1 MIKNFDWK
9 KLASATM
16 KQQDAELA
24 FAKTAASIIEE
35 KAAPF
40 FKDPYYLGFEV
51 VKSNDSFSK
60 MIGIFVF
67 RIDKNLFYVPVF
79 YTDGKI
85 KGTDLLYNVDEKLFS
100 LLNPDWC
107 DYYLDKI
114 ETASALP
121 LKPSSNKDAVQDL
134 QLRWLAYPPYMAKG
148 ASVKLTRN
156 KDYVPMSPL
165 SIFGLIKEAKEELSK
180 EDFVEA
186 FKLWKDEDG
195 EAKAQQRHALRSF
208 IKKGGYEMFDKLASW
223 IEKDAEFANNF
234 VTFCDVEEDLL
245 QKDVLENKRLEQ
257 LGSEQK
263 VASFTSNQTNQD
275 VVLPEE
281 VKNKGK
287 DQIRIY
293 KGRFNP
299 FTNKT
304 AAEQIT
310 EGYSIEDTREEKTL
324 QPVIVNPTEQFNGL
338 DSGVGYGVYNM
349 LKSDGDIAKVF
360 VITNWSDNNKRPALI
375 FDCEQGDDT
384 AGLIWYDNV
393 SDKKNLLGR
402 DHQVV
407 EPAGVHKQ
415 EIPFS
420 EILFDRILD
429 DNFEENTIKRFLK
442 DKPEVG
448 GIYGIFDSKNS
459 YISDEAFYIDKITD
473 KEDGGYTVS
482 AYPVHGYE
490 DFEAAHAIY
499 PSNEI
504 TIRVNPESSKIHLDL
519 KVFTKNTQWIKIPF
533 KKVKL
538 SEGLKDVAGS
548 IDDTMST
555 NASDFKYVISQQDYV
570 PGTLSTFY
578 KLAHELNFKLAS
590 VKYNPINNKFSLS
603 SAEHNKLL
611 KNVQMNKLATVVQL
625 MHDFNYSEDQAKEI
639 TDKAISN
646 SSKPYEFF
654 YKTAARII
662 LNPDPDWYEG
672 YDDDLGVSVEVPET
686 RVLATQATEFNAPAP
701 RYGDHQPTFTNVIN
715 TTTEPLESSRA
726 SDDKVDDVFLRTAS
740 PNMLADLA
748 AATGKGSLFEHGI
761 IGSLAKANETSSLIG
776 EYLPD
781 LYQGQD
787 KIGRLIF
794 LMYAAPQLFL
804 EFYGS
809 DDLSSIE
816 NTLVSLF
823 KQQGEM
829 ILELSKRSKGLQ
841 VNFTSIETNE

>member
-1 MIKNFDWK
+1 MIKHFDWK
-9 KLASATM
+9 KLASASM

-24 FAKTAASIIEE
+24 FAKTASSIIED

-51 VKSNDSFSK
+51 VKTNDSFSK

-67 RIDKNLFYVPVF
+67 RVEKNLFYAPVF
-79 YTDGKI
+79 YTDGRI
-85 KGTDLLYNVDEKLFS
+85 KGTDLLYNVDEKLFG
-100 LLNPDWC
+100 LLSPDWC
-107 DYYLDKI
+107 DFYLDKI
-114 ETASALP
+114 ESAGATS
-121 LKPSSNKDAVQDL
+121 LKPSSNKDATQDL

-148 ASVKLTRN
+148 ASTTLTR
-156 KDYVPMSPL
+156 KTDYAPMSPL

-180 EDFVEA
+180 EDFAEA
-186 FKLWKDEDG
+186 FKLWKNDDG
-195 EAKAQQRHALRSF
+195 EKRHVLRSF

-223 IEKDAEFANNF
+223 IENDAEFANNF

-245 QKDVLENKRLEQ
+245 QQDVLDAKKLQTTTGQTAKQASVTNKED
-257 LGSEQK
+257 E
-263 VASFTSNQTNQD
+263 V
-275 VVLPEE
+275 PEE
-281 VKNKGK
+281 IKNKGI

-304 AAEQIT
+304 AAEQIAD
-310 EGYSIEDTREEKTL
+310 GYSIEDTREEKSL
-324 QPVIVNPTEQFNGL
+324 QPVIVNPLEQFNGL

-360 VITNWSDNNKRPALI
+360 VISNWSDNNKRPALI
-375 FDCEQGDDT
+375 IDCERGDDT

-393 SDKKNLLGR
+393 NDKKNLLGR
-402 DHQVV
+402 DFEPA
-407 EPAGVHKQ
+407 EPAGVHHQ

-429 DNFEENTIKRFLK
+429 NNFEESTIKRFLK

-448 GIYGIFDSKNS
+448 GIYGIYDSKNS
-459 YISDEAFYIDKITD
+459 YISDEAFYIDAITD
-473 KEDGGYTVS
+473 REDGGYTIS
-482 AYPVHGYE
+482 AYTVEGYK
-490 DFEAAHAIY
+490 DFMPTHAIY
-499 PSNEI
+499 PENEI

-555 NASDFKYVISQQDYV
+555 KASDFKYVVTQQDYV

-578 KLAHELNFKLAS
+578 KLANELNLKMAS
-590 VKYNPINNKFSLS
+590 VKYNPLNNKFSLS
-603 SAEHNKLL
+603 SSEHNKIL

-639 TDKAISN
+639 TDKAMVDA
-646 SSKPYEFF
+646 SKPYTFF

-672 YDDDLGVSVEVPET
+672 YDADLGIKYEVPET

-701 RYGDHQPTFTNVIN
+701 RYGDHQPTFTDVVNR
-715 TTTEPLESSRA
+715 TTEPLDPNRS

-748 AATGKGSLFEHGI
+748 TATGKGSLFEHGI
-761 IGSLAKANETSSLIG
+761 IGSLAKANETSSLIS

-794 LMYAAPQLFL
+794 LMFAAPQLFL

-829 ILELSKRSKGLQ
+829 LLELSKRSRGLQ
-841 VNFTSIETNE
+841 TNITSTEMSE

>member
-1 MIKNFDWK
+1 MIKHFDWK

-24 FAKTAASIIEE
+24 FAKTASSIIED

-51 VKSNDSFSK
+51 VKTNDSFSK

-67 RIDKNLFYVPVF
+67 RVEKNLFYAPVF
-79 YTDGKI
+79 YTDGRI
-85 KGTDLLYNVDEKLFS
+85 KGTDLLYNVDEKLFG
-100 LLNPDWC
+100 LLSPDWC
-107 DYYLDKI
+107 DFYLDKI
-114 ETASALP
+114 ESAGAEAI
-121 LKPSSNKDAVQDL
+121 KPGPNKDATQDL

-148 ASVKLTRN
+148 ASTTLTRK
-156 KDYVPMSPL
+156 KDYTPMSPL

-180 EDFVEA
+180 EDFAEA
-186 FKLWKDEDG
+186 FKLWKNDDG
-195 EAKAQQRHALRSF
+195 EKRHALRSF

-223 IEKDAEFANNF
+223 IENDSEFANNF

-245 QKDVLENKRLEQ
+245 QHDILDVKKSQVTAEQIKKQASVVNKE
-257 LGSEQK
+257 EEI
-263 VASFTSNQTNQD
+263 
-275 VVLPEE
+275 PEE
-281 VKNKGK
+281 IKNKGK

-304 AAEQIT
+304 AAEQIAD
-310 EGYSIEDTREEKTL
+310 GYSIEDTREEKSL
-324 QPVIVNPTEQFNGL
+324 QPVIVNPLEQFNGL

-360 VITNWSDNNKRPALI
+360 VISNWSDNNKRPALI
-375 FDCEQGDDT
+375 IDCEQGDDT
-384 AGLIWYDNV
+384 AGLICYDNV

-402 DHQVV
+402 DFEPV
-407 EPAGVHKQ
+407 EPAGVHHQ
-415 EIPFS
+415 EVPFS

-429 DNFEENTIKRFLK
+429 NNFEESTIKKFLK

-448 GIYGIFDSKNS
+448 GIYGIYDSKNS
-459 YISDEAFYIDKITD
+459 YISDEAYYIDAITD
-473 KEDGGYTVS
+473 REDGGYTVS
-482 AYPVHGYE
+482 AYPAYGYE
-490 DFEAAHAIY
+490 FFEPKRAIY
-499 PSNEI
+499 PENEI
-504 TIRVNPESSKIHLDL
+504 TIRVNPESSKIHLDI
-519 KVFTKNTQWIKIPF
+519 KVFTKNTQWIKVPF

-548 IDDTMST
+548 VDDTMST
-555 NASDFKYVISQQDYV
+555 KASDFKYVIKQQDYV

-578 KLAHELNFKLAS
+578 KLANELNLKMAS
-590 VKYNPINNKFSLS
+590 VKYNPLNNKFSIS
-603 SAEHNKLL
+603 SSEHNKTF

-639 TDKAISN
+639 TDKAISD
-646 SSKPYEFF
+646 SSKPYQFF

-672 YDDDLGVSVEVPET
+672 YDADLGVSYEVPET

-701 RYGDHQPTFTNVIN
+701 RYGDHQPTFTDVVN
-715 TTTEPLESSRA
+715 TTTEPLEASRS

-748 AATGKGSLFEHGI
+748 TATGKGSLFEHGI
-761 IGSLAKANETSSLIG
+761 IGSLAKANETSSLIA

-794 LMYAAPQLFL
+794 LMFAAPQLFL

-829 ILELSKRSKGLQ
+829 LLELSKRSRGLQ
-841 VNFTSIETNE
+841 TNITSTEMSE